1 MDFKTGSSCWGY
13 SRRPKNWRKLMGE
26 DQDYDL
32 FEIMAKSSPIRSRSL
47 TTQEVKELG
56 LERLGPPKL
65 EKPVL
70 GPPKL
75 GQPKLDQPK
84 LGQPSPMLG
93 KPKIDV
99 AVKKTDIPY
108 RDSTYSY
115 H

>member
-47 TTQEVKELG
+47 TMQEVKELG

-65 EKPVL
+65 ERL

-75 GQPKLDQPK
+75 EKPK

-108 RDSTYSY
+108 HDSTYSY